1 MQRITD
7 LSNGVLMIVRL
18 FFAVSM
24 GLLSGAVAAKAQDTY
39 RTEYRVTLIGLPVAR
54 ATFTTKI
61 TDPGYTITGDI
72 TSAGIVN
79 VFTSMDAK
87 STVTGTMLSG
97 DRMQPESYKLVYTR
111 GKRTRTYD
119 VKYASGNI
127 VETSITPQPN
137 RDSNR
142 WIPVKSADF
151 KSVLDPIGALIIP
164 GDGKICARTLP
175 VYDGESRM
183 DLVLAPK
190 GTAKFDAGNVSGEAI
205 VCSVRYQPKSGY
217 NKDQYDIDYLRKATS
232 MEIWFAKTRTGSLY
246 APVYARVPTRLGM
259 LSITAT
265 AFGKE

>member
-1 MQRITD
+1 MQRKAD
-7 LSNGVLMIVRL
+7 FGNGVLMIARL
-18 FFAVSM
+18 FFAALTALAAYV
-24 GLLSGAVAAKAQDTY
+24 GAAKAADRY

-54 ATFTTKI
+54 ATFTTRI
-61 TDPGYTITGDI
+61 TDPGYTITGNI

-79 VFTSMDAK
+79 IFTSMDAK

-97 DRMQPESYKLVYTR
+97 DRMQPQTYKLVYTR

-119 VKYASGNI
+119 VRYASGNI
-127 VETSITPQPN
+127 VETTITPQPN

-142 WIPVKSADF
+142 WIPVKSADL

-164 GDGKICARTLP
+164 DDGKICSRTLP

-205 VCSVRYQPKSGY
+205 VCSVRYRPKSGY
-217 NKDQYDIDYLRKATS
+217 NKDQSDIDYLRNATS

-246 APVYARVPTRLGM
+246 APVYARVPTRIGT

-265 AFGKE
+265 AFGKD